1 MPNKNGSDKRIGI
14 GIIKEAAIKLE
25 KKTYCTDNR
34 FTNGDQSVRKINHKN
49 PKCTKM
55 SQI

>member
-25 KKTYCTDNR
+25 KKHTVQITD
-34 FTNGDQSVRKINHKN
+34 
-49 PKCTKM
+49 
-55 SQI
+55 SQTAIKV